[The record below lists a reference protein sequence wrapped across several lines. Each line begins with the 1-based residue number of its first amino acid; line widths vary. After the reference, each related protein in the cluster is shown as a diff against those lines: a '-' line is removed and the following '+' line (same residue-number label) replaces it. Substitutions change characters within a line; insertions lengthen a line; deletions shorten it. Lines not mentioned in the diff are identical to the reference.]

1 MKCRRL
7 ILVSLA
13 IGSVGWLPLGAQPT
27 GREKMEIR
35 RSYVVV
41 TAEGEAQDAADLAAQ
56 INEAMNLHREVVI
69 TLHDESTIVVAGRV
83 SARGQWLVV
92 PLRDR
97 SEIRFRTSMIA
108 SVKFN

>member
-1 MKCRRL
+1 
-7 ILVSLA
+7 
-13 IGSVGWLPLGAQPT
+13 
-27 GREKMEIR
+27 MEIR
-35 RSYVVV
+35 RSNVIV
-41 TAEGEAQDAADLAAQ
+41 TAEEEAQDAADMAAQ

-69 TLHDESTIVVAGRV
+69 TLHDGSTIVVAGRV
-83 SARGQWLVV
+83 SARRFWLVV